1 MHIAALVKQVPGA
14 DGSEREM
21 EAASRRAMAQAAELA
36 AAVGDGE
43 CTVITVGDE
52 AGDDVLREG
61 IAWAASCSVI
71 ADGVR
76 VELDGDASDPLAI
89 AEAVAN
95 GTALDSGFDL
105 LLLGN
110 ASPEGG
116 GLLAPT
122 LAELLDYPFLGPAA
136 FLSMQ
141 GEVLHVRCH
150 RGDDWLQAT
159 VSLPAVISCA
169 MDLIPP
175 CVVPP
180 RVLATVPATRLR
192 VERASV
198 TERAAA
204 PSAHRATVGV
214 VVEPDD
220 PASRA
225 SLVEEALKLA
235 PSEGEIVLLE
245 CQGSDIAEDVARG
258 VTDWCRAHHATTLV
272 GSTSAWGQEVVGRT
286 AARLASTPIEAV
298 VVAANS
304 SVKQNG
310 QDDSRLAADTIVV
323 RPRGRLRIVSRPR
336 RSE

>member
-1 MHIAALVKQVPGA
+1 MHIAALVKQVPGS

-21 EAASRRAMAQAAELA
+21 EAASRRAVAQAVELA

-43 CTVITVGDE
+43 CTVITVADA

-76 VELDGDASDPLAI
+76 VEVDADTSDPLSI

-95 GTALDSGFDL
+95 TAARNSPFDL

-110 ASPEGG
+110 ASPESG

-150 RGDDWLQAT
+150 RGDEWLQAT

-175 CVVPP
+175 CEVPP
-180 RVLATVPATRLR
+180 GVRATVPATRLR
-192 VERASV
+192 VEHAEITSL
-198 TERAAA
+198 TTA
-204 PSAHRATVGV
+204 PSDARTTIGV

-220 PASRA
+220 PGSRA
-225 SLVEEALKLA
+225 SLVAEALTLA
-235 PSEGEIVLLE
+235 PSDGEVIVLE
-245 CQGSDIAEDVARG
+245 CQGSDVAEDVARS
-258 VTDWCRAHHATTLV
+258 VADWCRARDATTLV

-286 AARLASTPIEAV
+286 AARLTPTPIESV
-298 VVAANS
+298 VTPS
-304 SVKQNG
+304 SSSAELE
-310 QDDSRLAADTIVV
+310 QDDSRLAADTIAV
-323 RPRGRLRIVSRPR
+323 RRRGRLRVVSRPR
-336 RSE
+336 RG